1 MSLGQLDTNL
11 RRFYAEARNKSGD
24 AYSKSTLLGFRH
36 SIERY
41 LNAPPLNKGLKLT
54 SDPRFKRSNEM
65 LNATVISLKR
75 QGKENV
81 KHKPAIENED
91 FLRLKSS
98 QVLALSSPLP
108 LFRNVWFHIVLFFC
122 RRGREGQRTLK
133 TTSFK
138 FEVDPTG
145 QNYATMAHDEATKNH
160 PGGIADVPSTEKLAR
175 MYETDEVND
184 GYKAL
189 KLYMS
194 KLNPK
199 SESIFQYPRKNWSF
213 DDNTWY
219 EARPVGVNSL
229 DSMMKNISKAASLS
243 KLYTN
248 HSVRATAITLWS
260 NAGIPNRH
268 IMAISGH
275 RNEQSLAHYNTHPST
290 SQLRSCSEVLSN
302 SLVNG
307 TTESA
312 STGTTGRQKN
322 SVLVAQDR
330 NANFLESVFGIN
342 CTVHGNVNIVFNNAN
357 PATSG
362 L

>member
-1 MSLGQLDTNL
+1 
-11 RRFYAEARNKSGD
+11 
-24 AYSKSTLLGFRH
+24 
-36 SIERY
+36 
-41 LNAPPLNKGLKLT
+41 
-54 SDPRFKRSNEM
+54 M
-65 LNATVISLKR
+65 LNATVVSLKR

-91 FLRLKSS
+91 LLRLKSS
-98 QVLALSSPLP
+98 QVLALSNPLS
-108 LFRNVWFHIVLFFC
+108 LLRNVWFHIVLFFC

-145 QNYATMAHDEATKNH
+145 RNYATMAHDEATKNH

-199 SESIFQYPRKNWSF
+199 SESFFQYPRKNWSF
-213 DDNTWY
+213 HDNIWY

-229 DSMMKNISKAASLS
+229 DSMMKNISEAASLS

-248 HSVRATAITLWS
+248 HSVRATAITFWS

-275 RNEQSLAHYNTHPST
+275 RNEQSLAHYSTHPST
-290 SQLRSCSEVLSN
+290 SQLHSCSKVLSN

-307 TTESA
+307 ATESS
-312 STGTTGRQKN
+312 STATTVRQKS
-322 SVLVAQDR
+322 SVVVAHDK
-330 NANFLESVFGIN
+330 NANFLGSVFGNN
-342 CTVHGNVNIVFNNAN
+342 CTVLGTVNIVFNNRN
-357 PATSG
+357 LATSG

>member
-1 MSLGQLDTNL
+1 MSFGQLDTNL
-11 RRFYAEARNKSGD
+11 RRFYAEARNKSGA

-36 SIERY
+36 GIERY
-41 LNAPPLNKGLKLT
+41 LNTPPLNKGLKLT
-54 SDPRFKRSNEM
+54 SDSRFKRSNEM
-65 LNATVISLKR
+65 LNATVVSLRR

-81 KHKPAIENED
+81 KHKPPIENED
-91 FLRLKSS
+91 LLRLKSS
-98 QVLALSSPLP
+98 QVLALSSPLS
-108 LFRNVWFHIVLFFC
+108 LLRNVWFHIVLFFC

-138 FEVDPTG
+138 FEMDPTG
-145 QNYATMAHDEATKNH
+145 RNYATMTHDEATKNH
-160 PGGIADVPSTEKLAR
+160 PGGIADVPSTEKLIR

-184 GYKAL
+184 GFKAL

-194 KLNPK
+194 KLNPE
-199 SESIFQYPRKNWSF
+199 SESFFQYPRKNWSF
-213 DDNTWY
+213 DDNIWY

-243 KLYTN
+243 QLYTN

-260 NAGIPNRH
+260 NAGITNKY

-275 RNEQSLAHYNTHPST
+275 RNEQGRVHYNTHPST
-290 SQLRSCSEVLSN
+290 SQFRGCSEVLSN
-302 SLVNG
+302 SLVDG
-307 TTESA
+307 TTES
-312 STGTTGRQKN
+312 SHTGTTVRQNN
-322 SVLVAQDR
+322 SVVVNHDK
-330 NANFLESVFGIN
+330 NANFLEFVSGNN
-342 CTVHGNVNIVFNNAN
+342 CTVHGNVNIVINNLN

>member
-1 MSLGQLDTNL
+1 M
-11 RRFYAEARNKSGD
+11 
-24 AYSKSTLLGFRH
+24 
-36 SIERY
+36 
-41 LNAPPLNKGLKLT
+41 
-54 SDPRFKRSNEM
+54 
-65 LNATVISLKR
+65 
-75 QGKENV
+75 
-81 KHKPAIENED
+81 
-91 FLRLKSS
+91 
-98 QVLALSSPLP
+98 
-108 LFRNVWFHIVLFFC
+108 WFHNVLFFC
-122 RRGREGQRTLK
+122 RRCREGQRTLK
-133 TTSFK
+133 TTSFN

-145 QNYATMAHDEATKNH
+145 RNYATMTNDEATKNH

-194 KLNPK
+194 KLNPET
-199 SESIFQYPRKNWSF
+199 ESFFQYPRKNWSF
-213 DDNTWY
+213 DDNIWY

-243 KLYTN
+243 QLYTN

-307 TTESA
+307 STESS
-312 STGTTGRQKN
+312 STGTTVRQIN
-322 SVLVAQDR
+322 SAMVAHDKK
-330 NANFLESVFGIN
+330 ANFFESIFSNN
-342 CTVHGNVNIVFNNAN
+342 CTVHGNVNIVFNNLN